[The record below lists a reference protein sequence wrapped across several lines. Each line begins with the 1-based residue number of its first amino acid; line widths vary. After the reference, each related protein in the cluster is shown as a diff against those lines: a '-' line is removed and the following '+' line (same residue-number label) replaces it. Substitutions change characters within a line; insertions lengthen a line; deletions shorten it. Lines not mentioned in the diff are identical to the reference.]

1 MSWDERLF
9 GRLFARLRQRR
20 DQDAA
25 ARGAAVAPERRRLEL
40 LASALAGRRMTI
52 TIAAGDGGVR
62 GAHLVLPARLDALAT
77 PEANTALLLARVA
90 VGAIM
95 ARAPTPA
102 ARDDAACAVATL
114 AALARAR
121 RAIADELP
129 GAGALLAEVL
139 PPLRAAR
146 SRLTPRTAAD
156 RALEAAAQ
164 LALGRP
170 LAELAPSPPDLA
182 AWLAAIAAG
191 DPAVGPGPGAGGRL
205 VVVPLCGWLGG
216 PGLDDADLP
225 TPGAEP
231 RPGAGGREHAGRAR
245 DRLKRR
251 QLDPQTLEENPLVHS
266 FEKVH
271 TLEKYQGGKKRI
283 DGADELAAHG
293 DALDEL
299 ELDEVVRTSTTT
311 SGVYRAEVL
320 GLDDAGDLAAAT
332 PAPAPGALAY
342 DEWDEAARR
351 YRRGWCQ
358 VRVDAAPTA
367 AAPERTRRFVAT
379 ALARHR
385 RERAE
390 LAAQVARLDAQPT
403 RVGRQADGPDIDV
416 DAVVDRHG
424 ALRHGSTGP
433 DKLYVAPRRRPPELA
448 VALLLDR
455 SLSSDAWVADQR
467 VLDVGTGALV
477 ALGDALERVAA
488 RTAIVAFASH
498 TRRDCRLAM
507 LKDFDAPWATA
518 HARLAALEPAGYT
531 RIGPA
536 LRHVTALLDRQ
547 PARRKLLV
555 LLSDGKPT
563 DYDRYEGRYGIADVH
578 RAVAEATQA
587 GVHVFTVA
595 LDQRARHHLPQM
607 FGPGGFA
614 VVTRPRD
621 LVAAVG
627 RLYQQRL
634 TR

>member
-1 MSWDERLF
+1 V
-9 GRLFARLRQRR
+9 G
-20 DQDAA
+20 
-25 ARGAAVAPERRRLEL
+25 PERRRLEL
-40 LASALAGRRMTI
+40 VASALAGRRMTI

-62 GAHLVLPARLDALAT
+62 GAHLVMPARLDALPT
-77 PEANTALLLARVA
+77 PDANAALLLARVV
-90 VGAIM
+90 VGAVM
-95 ARAPTPA
+95 ARAPTPQVS
-102 ARDDAACAVATL
+102 DDAASAVATL

-121 RAIADELP
+121 QTIAAELP
-129 GAGALLAEVL
+129 GAAAMLAPIAAALAAARPSV
-139 PPLRAAR
+139 AAR
-146 SRLTPRTAAD
+146 SAAD
-156 RALEAAAQ
+156 RALAAAAQ
-164 LALGRP
+164 VALGRAV
-170 LAELAPSPPDLA
+170 AEVAADAPTLTP
-182 AWLAAIAAG
+182 WLTAIAAG
-191 DPAVGPGPGAGGRL
+191 EPTVAVGPGAGGRL
-205 VVVPLCGWLGG
+205 AVVPLCGWLGA
-216 PGLDDADLP
+216 PGVDDADLP
-225 TPGAEP
+225 PPGEEA
-231 RPGAGGREHAGRAR
+231 RPGPGGRDRAGRAR
-245 DRLKRR
+245 DRIKRR
-251 QLDPQTLEENPLVHS
+251 QLAQQPLEENPLVHS

-283 DGADELAAHG
+283 DGADQLDEHG

-299 ELDEVVRTSTTT
+299 ELDEVVRTTTTT

-320 GLDDAGDLAAAT
+320 GLDDAGDLAAEP
-332 PAPAPGALAY
+332 PAPTPEALAY

-358 VRVDAAPTA
+358 VRIDAAPAA
-367 AAPERTRRFVAT
+367 AAPAITRGFVAA
-379 ALARHR
+379 ALTRHR

-403 RVGRQADGPDIDV
+403 RVGRQPDGPDIDV

-424 ALRHGSTGP
+424 ALRHGTTGP
-433 DKLYVAPRRRPPELA
+433 DKLYIAPRRRPPELA

-477 ALGDALERVAA
+477 ALGDALDRVAA

-507 LKDFDAPWATA
+507 IKDFDAPWATG

-578 RAVAEATQA
+578 RAVAEANQA

-614 VVTRPRD
+614 VVTKPRD

>member
-9 GRLFARLRQRR
+9 GRLVARLRRRR
-20 DQDAA
+20 DQAA
-25 ARGAAVAPERRRLEL
+25 DARGVAVGPERRRLEL
-40 LASALAGRRMTI
+40 VASALAGRRMTI

-62 GAHLVLPARLDALAT
+62 GAHLVMPARLDALPT
-77 PEANTALLLARVA
+77 PDANAALLLARVV
-90 VGAIM
+90 VGAVM
-95 ARAPTPA
+95 ARAPTPQVS
-102 ARDDAACAVATL
+102 DDAASAVATL

-121 RAIADELP
+121 QTIAAELP
-129 GAGALLAEVL
+129 GAAAMLAPIAAALAAARPSV
-139 PPLRAAR
+139 AAR
-146 SRLTPRTAAD
+146 SAAD
-156 RALEAAAQ
+156 RALAAAAQ
-164 LALGRP
+164 VALGRAV
-170 LAELAPSPPDLA
+170 AEVAADAPTLTP
-182 AWLAAIAAG
+182 WLTAIAAG
-191 DPAVGPGPGAGGRL
+191 EPTVAVGPGAGGRL
-205 VVVPLCGWLGG
+205 AVVPLCGWLGA
-216 PGLDDADLP
+216 PGVDDADLP
-225 TPGAEP
+225 PPGEEA
-231 RPGAGGREHAGRAR
+231 RPGPGGRDRAGRAR
-245 DRLKRR
+245 DRIKRR
-251 QLDPQTLEENPLVHS
+251 QLAQQPLEENPLVHS

-283 DGADELAAHG
+283 DGADQLDEHG

-299 ELDEVVRTSTTT
+299 ELDEVVRTTTTT

-320 GLDDAGDLAAAT
+320 GLDDAGDLAAEP
-332 PAPAPGALAY
+332 PAPTPEALAY

-358 VRVDAAPTA
+358 VRIDAAPAA
-367 AAPERTRRFVAT
+367 AAPAITRGFVAA
-379 ALARHR
+379 ALTRHR

-403 RVGRQADGPDIDV
+403 RVGRQPDGPDIDV

-424 ALRHGSTGP
+424 ALRHGTTGP
-433 DKLYVAPRRRPPELA
+433 DKLYIAPRRRPPELA

-477 ALGDALERVAA
+477 ALGDALDRVAA

-507 LKDFDAPWATA
+507 IKDFDAPWATG

-578 RAVAEATQA
+578 RAVAEANQA

-614 VVTRPRD
+614 VVTKPRD

>member
-1 MSWDERLF
+1 
-9 GRLFARLRQRR
+9 
-20 DQDAA
+20 
-25 ARGAAVAPERRRLEL
+25 V
-40 LASALAGRRMTI
+40 
-52 TIAAGDGGVR
+52 
-62 GAHLVLPARLDALAT
+62 
-77 PEANTALLLARVA
+77 
-90 VGAIM
+90 
-95 ARAPTPA
+95 
-102 ARDDAACAVATL
+102 
-114 AALARAR
+114 
-121 RAIADELP
+121 
-129 GAGALLAEVL
+129 
-139 PPLRAAR
+139 
-146 SRLTPRTAAD
+146 
-156 RALEAAAQ
+156 
-164 LALGRP
+164 ALGRAV
-170 LAELAPSPPDLA
+170 AEVAADAPTLTP
-182 AWLAAIAAG
+182 WLTAIAAG
-191 DPAVGPGPGAGGRL
+191 EPTVAVGPGAGGRL
-205 VVVPLCGWLGG
+205 AVVPLCGWLGA
-216 PGLDDADLP
+216 PGVDDADLP
-225 TPGAEP
+225 PPGEEA
-231 RPGAGGREHAGRAR
+231 RPGPGGRDRAGRAR
-245 DRLKRR
+245 DRIKRR
-251 QLDPQTLEENPLVHS
+251 QLAQQPLEENPLVHS

-283 DGADELAAHG
+283 DGADQLDEHG

-299 ELDEVVRTSTTT
+299 ELDEVVRTTTTT

-320 GLDDAGDLAAAT
+320 GLDDAGDLAAEP
-332 PAPAPGALAY
+332 PAPTPEALAY

-358 VRVDAAPTA
+358 VRIDAAPAA
-367 AAPERTRRFVAT
+367 AAPAITRGFVAA
-379 ALARHR
+379 ALTRHR

-403 RVGRQADGPDIDV
+403 RVGRQPDGPDIDV

-424 ALRHGSTGP
+424 ALRHGTTGP
-433 DKLYVAPRRRPPELA
+433 DKLYIAPRRRPPELA

-477 ALGDALERVAA
+477 ALGDALDRVAA

-507 LKDFDAPWATA
+507 IKDFDAPWATG

-578 RAVAEATQA
+578 RAVAEANQA

-614 VVTRPRD
+614 VVTKPRD

>member
-9 GRLFARLRQRR
+9 GRLVARLRRRR
-20 DQDAA
+20 DQAA
-25 ARGAAVAPERRRLEL
+25 DARGVAVGPERRRLEL
-40 LASALAGRRMTI
+40 VASALAGRRMTI

-62 GAHLVLPARLDALAT
+62 GAHLVMPARLDALPT
-77 PEANTALLLARVA
+77 PDANAALLRARVV
-90 VGAIM
+90 VGAVM
-95 ARAPTPA
+95 ARAPTPQVS
-102 ARDDAACAVATL
+102 DDAASAVATL

-121 RAIADELP
+121 QTIAAELP
-129 GAGALLAEVL
+129 GAAAMLAPIAAALAAARPSV
-139 PPLRAAR
+139 AAR
-146 SRLTPRTAAD
+146 SAAD
-156 RALEAAAQ
+156 RALAAAAQ
-164 LALGRP
+164 VALGRAV
-170 LAELAPSPPDLA
+170 AEVAADAPTLTP
-182 AWLAAIAAG
+182 WLTAIAAG
-191 DPAVGPGPGAGGRL
+191 EPTVAVGPGAGGRL
-205 VVVPLCGWLGG
+205 AVVPLCGWLGA
-216 PGLDDADLP
+216 PGVDDADLP
-225 TPGAEP
+225 PPGEEA
-231 RPGAGGREHAGRAR
+231 RPGPGGRDRAGRAR
-245 DRLKRR
+245 DRIKRR
-251 QLDPQTLEENPLVHS
+251 QLAQQPLEENPLVHS

-283 DGADELAAHG
+283 DGADQLDEHG

-299 ELDEVVRTSTTT
+299 ELDEVVRTTTTT

-320 GLDDAGDLAAAT
+320 GLDDAGDLAAEP
-332 PAPAPGALAY
+332 PAPTPEALAY

-358 VRVDAAPTA
+358 VRIDAAPAA
-367 AAPERTRRFVAT
+367 AAPAITRGFVAA
-379 ALARHR
+379 ALTRHR

-403 RVGRQADGPDIDV
+403 RVGRQPDGPDIDV

-424 ALRHGSTGP
+424 ALRHGTTGP
-433 DKLYVAPRRRPPELA
+433 DKLYIAPRRRPPELA

-477 ALGDALERVAA
+477 ALGDALDRVAA

-507 LKDFDAPWATA
+507 IKDFDAPWATG

-578 RAVAEATQA
+578 RAVAEANQA

-614 VVTRPRD
+614 VVTKPRD

>member
-9 GRLFARLRQRR
+9 GRLFARLRRR
-20 DQDAA
+20 ADRVAD
-25 ARGAAVAPERRRLEL
+25 ARGVAVAPARRRLEL

-52 TIAAGDGGVR
+52 TIATGDGGVR
-62 GAHLVLPARLDALAT
+62 GAHLVLPARVDALASSDDN
-77 PEANTALLLARVA
+77 AALLLARVV
-90 VGAIM
+90 VGAVM
-95 ARAPTPA
+95 ARTPA
-102 ARDDAACAVATL
+102 PPLGRDDDRAVATL

-121 RAIADELP
+121 RVIADELP
-129 GAGALLAEVL
+129 GAARLLGPVAAALLASR
-139 PPLRAAR
+139 PRIDDRRRADA
-146 SRLTPRTAAD
+146 
-156 RALEAAAQ
+156 ALEAAAQ
-164 LALGRP
+164 VALGRP
-170 LAELAPSPPDLA
+170 LTELSPGGHDLAP
-182 AWLAAIAAG
+182 WLAAIAAG
-191 DPAVGPGPGAGGRL
+191 DAAIGPGPGTGGRL
-205 VVVPLCGWLGG
+205 LALPLCGWLGA
-216 PGLDDADLP
+216 PTLDDAELP
-225 TPGAEP
+225 APGAEA
-231 RPGAGGREHAGRAR
+231 RPGHGGRDRAGRAR

-251 QLDPQTLEENPLVHS
+251 QLDQQALEENPLVHS

-283 DGADELAAHG
+283 DGADQLDEHG
-293 DALDEL
+293 DALDDL
-299 ELDEVVRTSTTT
+299 DLDEVVRTSTTT

-320 GLDDAGDLAAAT
+320 GLDDAGDLAAEP
-332 PAPAPGALAY
+332 PAPAPDALAY
-342 DEWDEAARR
+342 DEWDEGARR
-351 YRRGWCQ
+351 YRRAWCQ
-358 VRVDAAPTA
+358 VRVDAAPAA
-367 AAPERTRRFVAT
+367 AAPELTRRFVAA
-379 ALARHR
+379 ALTRHR

-477 ALGDALERVAA
+477 ALGDALDRVAA

-507 LKDFDAPWATA
+507 IKDFDAPWATG

-578 RAVAEATQA
+578 RAVAEADQA
-587 GVHVFTVA
+587 GIHVFTVA

-634 TR
+634 AR